1 METLT
6 KDITLGF
13 YNETGILTVPISQGD
28 IDRIIAV
35 GFTNDGYKY
44 EIPENTVVYLKAQK
58 PDGTQINTDEYC
70 SIADNMVKIKVF
82 KQLSAVDGIVK
93 CELILSDSSGKI
105 YTSNHFNIAVTKSV
119 HADENLRSTDTYK
132 NIVEILL
139 EIENLRKDLVFK
151 SDKDKANGI
160 PSLDENTKIPRHELY
175 DASLTE
181 KGVVKLVD
189 SVKSN
194 STVDAATPNSVKT
207 VNDDLQ
213 EHKNNKSNPHSVTKS
228 QVGLGNVDNT
238 SDINKPVSTAQQ
250 NAINSAVSSH
260 NISSTSHDDIRTLI
274 STLTTRL
281 NALADSDDTTLDQLS
296 EIVAYIKN
304 NKSLIDGI
312 TTSKVS
318 VSDIIDNL
326 TSSAAN
332 KPLSAKQG
340 KILKD
345 LIDALTI
352 TVGNKVDKVSGKGL
366 STNDY
371 TTTEKNKLSGI
382 ASGAEVNVQPD
393 WNVVDADSDAYIKNK
408 PTSMPA
414 NGGIAKTISDTL
426 PISKGGTGKTTAQDA
441 FDALVNG
448 IALGSETPTLMDDDY
463 WISQYANGNDQNINQ
478 KVYRR
483 RKLSHL
489 WNYIK
494 TKTES
499 LFVKRTGDDMSGTL
513 GSIKTTG
520 TYLAGNQGQA
530 IINSKAA
537 AGAYTMLDK
546 LNSTNGYFTDGVY
559 QGKRLLQY
567 TSKST
572 VDAGTNAVSKSV
584 TLLDESGNTSFPGT
598 VTASS
603 FSGNAT
609 SATKA
614 TNDKNGE
621 DITTTYATKTEVDD
635 LKKSVSDGK
644 TSVANA
650 ITAKGVQ
657 TATDATFSTMAT
669 NIGKINTGSDTSD
682 ATAAAGDI
690 LSGKTAYAKGSKI
703 TGSMANRGA
712 VSQALSINGSYT
724 IPAGYH
730 NGSGKVTQ
738 SITTKAATTYL
749 PKNVDQTIAAGQ
761 YLSGAQTIKG
771 DSNLIGANIVAGK
784 TIFGVAGMAKTVN
797 RWSNTSNGTYKFEQS
812 GDRWIANN
820 RGVNSST
827 ATSTWNVTVQATT
840 TAYIGWR
847 TATES
852 PDKLSITLNGTSV
865 LSATGGLKSSE
876 TVLTLNLVAGENTLV
891 ATYTKDSSVHSYG
904 DIAYVVLPP
913 VGEQPGQYKYQSKS
927 VTPSSSSQTIYPD
940 SGYDGL
946 YSVSVGAVTTDK
958 GINYNFGTV
967 SVPSSGN
974 TVSINIG
981 FNPRMFCFMTYTSRQ
996 DNVVYLKDWDTTHV
1010 LVAEKNSEKAAGY
1023 YYAIGNTSCPLQ
1035 SIGSTAVIKST
1046 TKIQNKTGFWMAIK

>member
-13 YNETGILTVPISQGD
+13 YNETGILTIPISQGD
-28 IDRIIAV
+28 IDRVIAI

-70 SIADNMVKIKVF
+70 SIVDNMVKIKVF

-93 CELILSDSSGKI
+93 CELMLSDSSGKI
-105 YTSNHFNIAVTKSV
+105 YTSNHFNIAVKKSV
-119 HADENLRSTDTYK
+119 HADENLKSTDEYK
-132 NIVEILL
+132 NIIEILL

-160 PSLDENTKIPRHELY
+160 PSLDENAKIPREELY
-175 DASLTE
+175 DADLGH

-213 EHKNNKSNPHSVTKS
+213 AHKNNKSNPHSVTKS

-250 NAINSAVSSH
+250 NAINSAVSNH
-260 NISSTSHDDIRTLI
+260 NISSTSHDDIRVLI

-304 NKSLIDGI
+304 NKSLIDSI

-326 TSSAAN
+326 TSTATN

-340 KILKD
+340 KVVKD
-345 LIDALTI
+345 LIDSLTT

-382 ASGAEVNVQPD
+382 ASGAEVNVQSD
-393 WNVVDADSDAYIKNK
+393 WNISDSGSDAYIKNK

-414 NGGIAKTISDTL
+414 NGGTAKTISDTL

-441 FDALVNG
+441 FDTLVNG
-448 IALGSETPTLMDDDY
+448 IAIGSENPTLMDDDY
-463 WISQYANGNDQNINQ
+463 WISQYANGNDQMVNQ

-489 WNYIK
+489 WDYIK
-494 TKTES
+494 TKVES
-499 LFVKRTGDDMSGTL
+499 LFVKKSGDDMSGTL
-513 GSIKTTG
+513 GSTKTTS

-530 IINSKAA
+530 IINSKAT
-537 AGAYTMLDK
+537 AGAYTILDK

-567 TSKST
+567 TAKSI
-572 VDAGTNAVSKSV
+572 VDAGTNAVTESV

-598 VTASS
+598 ITASS

-614 TNDKNGE
+614 TNDKNGK
-621 DITTTYATKTEVDD
+621 DITTTYATKTEVDA

-644 TSVANA
+644 TEVASA
-650 ITAKGVQ
+650 ITAKGVT
-657 TATDATFSTMAT
+657 TAADAAFATMAT
-669 NIGKINTGSDTSD
+669 NIGQITTGYDTSD
-682 ATAAAGDI
+682 ATAVAGDI
-690 LSGKTAYAKGSKI
+690 LTGKTAYVKGSKI
-703 TGSMANRGA
+703 TG
-712 VSQALSINGSYT
+712 T
-724 IPAGYH
+724 IT
-730 NGSGKVTQ
+730 K
-738 SITTKAATTYL
+738 KAATTYL
-749 PKNVDQTIAAGQ
+749 PKTTDQIISAGQ

-771 DSNLIGANIVAGK
+771 DANLISANIVAGQ
-784 TIFGVAGMAKTVN
+784 TIFGVAGTAKTTN
-797 RWSNTSNGTYKFEQS
+797 RWENTSNGSYKFEQS

-827 ATSTWNVTVQATT
+827 ATSTWKVTVPAAT

-852 PDKLSITLNGTSV
+852 PDKLSITLNGTLV
-865 LSATGGLKSSE
+865 LSAAGGLKSSE
-876 TVLTLNLVAGENTLV
+876 TVLTLNLVVGENTLV
-891 ATYTKDSSVHSYG
+891 ATYTKDGSIHSYG
-904 DIAYVVLPP
+904 DMAYIVLPP
-913 VGEQPGQYKYQSKS
+913 IGQQPGQYKYQSKS
-927 VTPSSSSQTIYPD
+927 VTPSSSSQTVYPD

-946 YSVSVGAVTTDK
+946 YSVSVGTVTSSSQFAVFSVHTNSKTLVNFTLLKSDGFTVNGNTLTCKTAKTYTLSVAGTGTAGSRQYTVVYRKNGTDTTV
-958 GINYNFGTV
+958 GNFNYYPDVT
-967 SVPSSGN
+967 
-974 TVSINIG
+974 TVSISLSVG
-981 FNPRMFCFMTYTSRQ
+981 
-996 DNVVYLKDWDTTHV
+996 DTITFLSKVSDSVGTARFLAV
-1010 LVAEKNSEKAAGY
+1010 LY
-1023 YYAIGNTSCPLQ
+1023 
-1035 SIGSTAVIKST
+1035 
-1046 TKIQNKTGFWMAIK
+1046 

>member
-1 METLT
+1 MEALT

-28 IDRIIAV
+28 IDRIIAI

-70 SIADNMVKIKVF
+70 SIVDNMVKIKVF

-105 YTSNHFNIAVTKSV
+105 YTSNHFNIAVKKSV

-250 NAINSAVSSH
+250 NAINSAVSNH

-326 TSSAAN
+326 TSSATN

-345 LIDALTI
+345 LIDALT
-352 TVGNKVDKVSGKGL
+352 TNVGNKVDKVSGKGL

-371 TTTEKNKLSGI
+371 TTAEKNKLSGI
-382 ASGAEVNVQPD
+382 ASGAEVNVQSD
-393 WNVVDADSDAYIKNK
+393 WNVTDPNSDAYVKNK
-408 PTSMPA
+408 PTSLPA
-414 NGGIAKTISDTL
+414 NGGTANSISETL
-426 PISKGGTGKTTAQDA
+426 PISKGGTGKTTAQEG
-441 FDALVNG
+441 FNALVNG
-448 IALGSETPTLMDDDY
+448 IEEGSATATLRDDDY
-463 WISQYANGNDQNINQ
+463 WISQYANGNDPTVN
-478 KVYRR
+478 KKTYCR
-483 RKLSHL
+483 RKLSGL
-489 WNYIK
+489 WSYIK
-494 TKTES
+494 TKVES
-499 LFVKRTGDDMSGTL
+499 LFVKKSGDTLTGNLKIKKDYDGTFISGLTAENEDE
-513 GSIKTTG
+513 SISVVFGVGFG
-520 TYLAGNQGQA
+520 TNHGIYSRVLNKW
-530 IINSKAA
+530 I
-537 AGAYTMLDK
+537 AYA
-546 LNSTNGYFTDGVY
+546 NEVDGI
-559 QGKRLLQY
+559 RLLGKAD
-567 TSKST
+567 S
-572 VDAGTNAVSKSV
+572 
-584 TLLDESGNTSFPGT
+584 
-598 VTASS
+598 
-603 FSGNAT
+603 AT
-609 SATKA
+609 IATKA
-614 TNDKNGE
+614 TQDANGK
-621 DITTTYATKTEVDD
+621 DITTTYATKTEVDE

-657 TATDATFSTMAT
+657 TATDATFDTMAT
-669 NIGKINTGSDTSD
+669 NIGKITTGSDTSD
-682 ATAAAGDI
+682 ATAVAGDI
-690 LSGKTAYAKGSKI
+690 LTGKTAYVKGSKI

-712 VSQALSINGSYT
+712 VSQALAINGSYT

-738 SITTKAATTYL
+738 SITTKAAATYTPRTT
-749 PKNVDQTIAAGQ
+749 DQSIAAGQ

-771 DSNLIGANIVAGK
+771 DVNLIAANILEGK
-784 TIFGVAGMAKTVN
+784 TIFGVAGTAKTSSVLQ
-797 RWSNTSNGTYKFEQS
+797 WKNTSNGSYKFEQR
-812 GDRWIANN
+812 GDRWVANN

-827 ATSTWNVTVQATT
+827 ATSTWTVTVPAAK
-840 TAYIGWR
+840 TAYVGYR

-852 PDKLSITLNGTSV
+852 SYDKLSITLNGTSV
-865 LSATGGLKSSE
+865 LSNKSGIMSQE
-876 TVLTLNLVAGENTLV
+876 EILTLNLVAGNNTIV
-891 ATYTKDSSVHSYG
+891 ATYTKDSSNNSYG
-904 DIAYVVLPP
+904 DMAYVVLPP
-913 VGEQPGQYKYQSKS
+913 IGEQPGQYKYQSKS
-927 VTPSSSSQTIYPD
+927 VTPSSSAQTIYPD
-940 SGYDGL
+940 TGYDGL
-946 YSVSVGAVTTDK
+946 YSVSVGASSGGGTTTVYPHITRVETVLTSNTLAIIYFAATYNGSVYGK
-958 GINYNFGTV
+958 ACVHNSTGNYSTDSSAYMCSLSYASLKWRLTFNTSVSVSHTGTSATLTDGNYSSGGTV
-967 SVPSSGN
+967 EWK
-974 TVSINIG
+974 
-981 FNPRMFCFMTYTSRQ
+981 FNEK
-996 DNVVYLKDWDTTHV
+996 VVIT
-1010 LVAEKNSEKAAGY
+1010 
-1023 YYAIGNTSCPLQ
+1023 
-1035 SIGSTAVIKST
+1035 IK
-1046 TKIQNKTGFWMAIK
+1046 KR